1 MHIVPFEKQHIPQAQ
16 ALALACYHEERKQTP
31 ALPELSTIPGLEA
44 FAGNGLSVAAMEE
57 GRLTGFLCGCQPF
70 PNAFRS
76 TKATGVFSPMGAHAA
91 LAHNREKLYARL
103 YQAAA
108 ETWVAAGAVSHAIC
122 LYAHDEAAQR
132 QFFRYGFGMRCVD
145 AIRAITPIPVAPC
158 PGYTFAQ
165 LSMEEWAAVYP
176 LDLALHEHY
185 LQSPFFMRRQPDS
198 LEAFLASSKEEHA
211 RYFAAMQ
218 NGSIC
223 AYLKITGE
231 GETFLASGDSYR
243 HVHGAYCL
251 PEHRGQG
258 LYAQLLN
265 FAMEALRKDGYSRLG
280 VDYESIN
287 PTAWG
292 FWGKHFDAY
301 THSVVRRIDENI
313 LHGDAHQA

>member
-1 MHIVPFEKQHIPQAQ
+1 MQIIPFDRPHIPEAE
-16 ALALACYHEERKQTP
+16 ALALRCYQEERRHVP
-31 ALPELSTIPGLEA
+31 ALPERASLSVA
-44 FAGNGLSVAAMEE
+44 QQFAGNGLSVAAVED
-57 GRLTGFLCGCQPF
+57 GRLIGFLCGVGPF

-76 TKATGVFSPMGAHAA
+76 TTATGVFSPMGGHGAVPEK
-91 LAHNREKLYARL
+91 REKIYAMM

-108 ETWVAAGAVSHAIC
+108 ERWVQAGAVSHAVC

-145 AIRAITPIPVAPC
+145 GIRLPEPIPVTPC
-158 PGYTFAQ
+158 PLYDCAELPPEDWAQ
-165 LSMEEWAAVYP
+165 VYP

-185 LQSPFFMRRQPDS
+185 LQSPFFMRRQPDD
-198 LEAFLASSKEEHA
+198 LEAFLASSAEENA
-211 RYFAAMQ
+211 RYFVARQ
-218 NGSIC
+218 NGCIC
-223 AYLKITGE
+223 AYVKTIGE
-231 GETFLASGDSYR
+231 GETVIAGGEGYC

-258 LYAQLLN
+258 LYPNLLN
-265 FAMEALRKDGYSRLG
+265 FAMAQLKKDGCIRLG

-313 LHGDAHQA
+313 LR

>member
-1 MHIVPFEKQHIPQAQ
+1 MHIVPFEKQHILQAQ
-16 ALALACYHEERKQTP
+16 ALALACYHEERQQTP
-31 ALPELSTIPGLEA
+31 ALPELSTIPGLDA

-76 TKATGVFSPMGAHAA
+76 TTATGVFSPMGAHAA
-91 LAHNREKLYARL
+91 LASNREKIYASL

-145 AIRAITPIPVAPC
+145 AIRGMEPIPVAPC
-158 PGYTFAQ
+158 PGYTFAR
-165 LSMEEWAAVYP
+165 LPKEEWAEVYP
-176 LDLALHEHY
+176 LDLALNRHY
-185 LQSPFFMRRQPDS
+185 LQSPFFMRRTPDTR
-198 LEAFLASSKEEHA
+198 EAFLASSAREHA
-211 RYFAAMQ
+211 CYFVARQQGA
-218 NGSIC
+218 IC
-223 AYLKITGE
+223 AYVKINGA
-231 GETFLASGDSYR
+231 GETFLTSGERYR
-243 HVHGAYCL
+243 HIHGAYCL
-251 PEHRGQG
+251 PEHRGHG
-258 LYAQLLN
+258 LYAHLLN
-265 FAMEALRKDGYSRLG
+265 FAMDALRKEGYTRLG

-292 FWGKHFDAY
+292 FWGKHFAAY

-313 LHGDAHQA
+313 LWCG